1 MKLVGKLKEKVN
13 KAENKEQAKELI
25 AKAGMEL
32 NDEELDQVSGGVQDE
47 PKPIQL
53 PPCPP
58 PVKQHKGTC
67 MMCNDDYYWTDPDPK
82 PTVCP
87 TCGSLIIENSFC

>member
-1 MKLVGKLKEKVN
+1 MKLIGKLKKQVDATTD
-13 KAENKEQAKELI
+13 KAQAKELI

-47 PKPIQL
+47 YKRSQL
-53 PPCPP
+53 PPRSA
-58 PVKQHKGTC
+58 PVEQHKGTC